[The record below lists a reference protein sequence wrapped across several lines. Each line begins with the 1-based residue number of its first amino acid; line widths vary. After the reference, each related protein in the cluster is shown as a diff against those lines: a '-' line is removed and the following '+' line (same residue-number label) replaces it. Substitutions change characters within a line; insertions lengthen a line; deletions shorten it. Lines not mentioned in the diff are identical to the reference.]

1 MELSL
6 RELMQ
11 FGAIFVSLIGGVFT
25 ARLTIKALVQK
36 VEALEEINKLQDIR
50 LDKSESVDAVT
61 DSKLK
66 VLTEINSV
74 ANLERRNRELATMT
88 ATMEANFKLYDR
100 EIENLRHMHNHKH
113 PRIDD

>member
-11 FGAIFVSLIGGVFT
+11 FGAIFISLIGGVFT

-36 VEALEEINKLQDIR
+36 VEALEEINKDQDIR
-50 LDKSESVDAVT
+50 LDKSESIDAVMA
-61 DSKLK
+61 SRLA

-74 ANLERRNRELATMT
+74 ANLEKRNRELADMA
-88 ATMEANFKLYDR
+88 ATIKMYDR
-100 EIENLRHMHNHKH
+100 EIENLRHMHNSIH
-113 PRIDD
+113 PRTDT